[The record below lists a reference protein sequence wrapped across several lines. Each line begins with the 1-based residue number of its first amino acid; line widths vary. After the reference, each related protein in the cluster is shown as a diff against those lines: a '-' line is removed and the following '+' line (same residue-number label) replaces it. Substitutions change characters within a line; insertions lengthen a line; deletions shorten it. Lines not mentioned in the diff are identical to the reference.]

1 MISLEQ
7 YRTVIGNF
15 DSKLRG
21 VSIKMREKD
30 KIKKG
35 GKYRSKRNMKGIIWI
50 LYLMVITVTMFG
62 EIV

>member
-21 VSIKMREKD
+21 VSIKMRDKD